1 MTKLRILATAVI
13 GAALAA
19 STSTQA
25 QQAQLKVLTAGAF
38 RQVVVAMV
46 PAFEKQ
52 TGQPVTID
60 NDTVGALAKR
70 IAGGERFDVAIVSP
84 EVVDDLVKKGIIAE
98 GTKALLARVGVG
110 VMVREGAPV
119 PDVSTVD
126 KFKQAVL
133 AAKTVAYSDPA
144 TGGSSG
150 IYMAK
155 LLDRMGIA
163 DQVRPKAK
171 LKQGGAVADLLVSGE
186 AELGI
191 HQISE
196 IILVKG
202 VKLIAPLPKE
212 IQNYT
217 VYAAGVSTHAANP
230 ERARALVKWL
240 GGPNAAD
247 VYKAKGMES
256 AGS

>member
-1 MTKLRILATAVI
+1 MNKLTMLGTVVI

-19 STSTQA
+19 APEA
-25 QQAQLKVLTAGAF
+25 QQGQLKVLTAGAF

-46 PAFEKQ
+46 PDFEKQ
-52 TGQPVTID
+52 TGQKVVIE

-84 EVVDDLVKKGIIAE
+84 EVVDDLVKKGTIAE

-110 VMVREGAPV
+110 VMVRDGAPR

-144 TGGSSG
+144 AGASSG
-150 IYMAK
+150 IYVAK
-155 LLDRMGIA
+155 LFERMGIA

-171 LKQGGAVADLLVSGE
+171 LKHGGAVADLLVSGE

-196 IILVKG
+196 IIPVKG
-202 VKLIAPLPKE
+202 VTLIATLPKE

-217 VYAAGVSTHAANP
+217 VYAAGVAAGSANG
-230 ERARALVKWL
+230 ERARALVKFL
-240 GGPNAAD
+240 GGPTAAD
-247 VYKAKGMES
+247 VYKAKGMEP

>member
-1 MTKLRILATAVI
+1 MTKLTVLGTAMI

-19 STSTQA
+19 SPEA
-25 QQAQLKVLTAGAF
+25 QQGQLKVLTAGAF

-46 PAFEKQ
+46 PDFEKQ
-52 TGQPVTID
+52 TGQKVTID

-70 IAGGERFDVAIVSP
+70 IAGGEQFDVAIVSP
-84 EVVDDLVKKGIIAE
+84 EVVDDLVKKGTIAD

-110 VMVREGAPV
+110 VMVRDGAPR

-155 LLDRMGIA
+155 LFERMGIA
-163 DQVRPKAK
+163 EQVRPKAK

-196 IILVKG
+196 IIPVKG
-202 VKLIAPLPKE
+202 VTLIAPLPKE
-212 IQNYT
+212 IQNFT
-217 VYAAGVSTHAANP
+217 VYAAGVAANSANGA
-230 ERARALVKWL
+230 RARALVKFL
-240 GGPNAAD
+240 GGPTAAG
-247 VYKAKGMES
+247 VYRAKGMEP